1 MHNSFKIPGC
11 KPVCVLHLHTTLIK
25 FAKKICLCH
34 LQKKYQSVPGNQVP
48 GTKTS
53 GTKIVSVAPPPPPPT
68 LYLPPP
74 RPPIFYFSF
83 FLRRTKSMVG
93 LCRRRI
99 VHFPCRRTTVL
110 PAAFPHPERDMN
122 PCQFLQPQS

>member
-48 GTKTS
+48 GNKTS
-53 GTKIVSVAPPPPPPT
+53 ATKIVSVAPS
-68 LYLPPP
+68 LS
-74 RPPIFYFSF
+74 PPIIYFF